1 MSRNVLLVEPNHKNK
16 YPPMGLMKLSTYHKM
31 RGDNVTFFKGE
42 LSGLVL
48 DDIYQSLL
56 RQLYLNDN
64 KIFWEKYKPQIC
76 MYIKKGED
84 SVLDEIPVLNSS
96 IIELLV
102 RYNKYFKRKEY
113 FKPGN
118 RKWDRVCI
126 STLFTF
132 YWDITVTTI
141 NFVKKLCKSE
151 SDVKVGGIIATVLQ
165 CELEKATGIKPISG
179 LLDKPAMLDEDSEII
194 VDNLPLDYSILEEV
208 DYKYPAADSYFAYT
222 TRGCI
227 NRCKFCSVWK
237 LEPKY
242 KNYVSIYKQVGI
254 AGEKFG
260 AKRNLLL
267 LDNNVLASDK
277 FDKVISDIKKAGFAR
292 KAKFAPPNL
301 FEVAIRNLSAG
312 YNDRGYI
319 RSIVR
324 QYHDLIN
331 SYKPNGEIRE
341 VYDLLRERFLL
352 DPYTARK
359 DAIFATYESVRGL
372 FEKFYKRKTSLTCY
386 VDFNQ
391 GIDAR
396 LVNDENMKKLFEISI
411 RPVRLAFD
419 KWEQHEIYEK
429 AVRTAVKHGHKN
441 LSNYILYNYEDKP
454 VELYKRLK
462 LNVDLSEELGM
473 SIYSFPMKYHPIDDP
488 KFFGNRRYIGAHW
501 NRKFI
506 RAVQAVL
513 NAIKGK
519 IGRGK
524 SFFNEAFG
532 ANEKEFE
539 KLLYMPE
546 TMIVYRMFF
555 KDKGITDKW
564 WNSLNKLNPP
574 QQRVIKTIIH
584 TNNFSNINSL
594 TGDAEILEVL
604 NYYRINRS
612 NAEKQMQGK

>member
-1 MSRNVLLVEPNHKNK
+1 MGRNVLLVEPNHKNK

-31 RGDNVTFFKGE
+31 MGDNVTFFKGE
-42 LSGLVL
+42 LSRLVL
-48 DDIYQSLL
+48 EDVYQTLL
-56 RQLYLNDN
+56 KQLYLNNN
-64 KIFWEKYKPQIC
+64 KIFWEKYKTQIC
-76 MYIKKGED
+76 KYIKKGED
-84 SVLDEIPVLNSS
+84 SMLDEIPVLNSS
-96 IIELLV
+96 IIELLAH
-102 RYNKYFKRKEY
+102 YNRYFKKKEY
-113 FKPGN
+113 FKPEN

-132 YWDITVTTI
+132 YWDITVDTI

-151 SDVKVGGIIATVLQ
+151 TDVKVGGIIATVLQ

-179 LLDKPAMLDEDSEII
+179 LLDKPEMLDKNSKVII
-194 VDNLPLDYSILEEV
+194 DALPLDYSILEEI
-208 DYKYPAADSYFAYT
+208 DYKYPAADSYFAYA
-222 TRGCI
+222 TRGCV

-242 KNYVSIYKQVGI
+242 KSYVPICKQINI
-254 AGEKFG
+254 AGKKFG

-277 FDKVISDIKKAGFAR
+277 FDKIISDIKRAGFAR
-292 KAKFAPPNL
+292 KAKFNPPNL
-301 FEVAIRNLSAG
+301 FEIAISNLNAG

-331 SYKPNGEIRE
+331 SYKPDKIQD
-341 VYDLLRERFLL
+341 VYDLLRAKFLL
-352 DPYTARK
+352 NPHTAKK
-359 DAIFATYESVRGL
+359 DAIFATYENVRDL
-372 FEKFYKRKTSLTCY
+372 FEKFYRKKNSLACY

-396 LVNDENMKKLFEISI
+396 LVNDENMKSLFEVSI

-419 KWEQHEIYEK
+419 KWEQHKIYER
-429 AVRTAVKHGHKN
+429 AIRTAVKHGHKS

-462 LNVDLSEELGM
+462 LNIDLSEELGV
-473 SIYSFPMKYHPIDDP
+473 SIYSFPMKYHPIDNP
-488 KFFGNRRYIGAHW
+488 MFFGNRSYIGTHW

-532 ANEKEFE
+532 ADEKEFE

-546 TMIVYRMFF
+546 TMIIYRMFF
-555 KDKGITDKW
+555 KNKGITDKW
-564 WNSLNKLNPP
+564 WNSLNKLNPR

-584 TNNFSNINSL
+584 TNNFNDIDLL

-612 NAEKQMQGK
+612 NAEKQMRGR